1 MSRPLR
7 IAMLSHS
14 TNPRGGVVHAMQL
27 SEALAGLGHEV
38 VLHAPDAKGAGFFRK
53 PACGAVCVPVAAV
66 SPFSPAGRRWPEG
79 SDEGAADIESASRLP
94 LEASLRSAPSSAL
107 RASTGVESLVSTRP
121 SDPRGGEGGAGGTA
135 SATTSSVRT
144 EVATSEMTAMVEQRI
159 ADYVRYFETPAAR
172 DFDIFHAHDGISGN
186 ALATLKERGLIPRF
200 VRTVHHI
207 DQFADPRLMQLQD
220 RSIDR
225 ADLFFTVSSMWRKT
239 LKERRGIDSTVVGNG
254 VDTGRFSPA
263 VDAGALRG
271 KLGLRDGPVFLA
283 VGGIEA
289 RKNTIA
295 MLEAFGQVR
304 AIRPDAQFVI
314 AGGASLLDHRGYQGE
329 FRAVLASLGEHAAAV
344 HILGTV
350 ADADMPALYRLADT
364 LVFASVKEGFGLVV
378 LEAMASGVPVVVS
391 SIAPFTE
398 YLGADDVVWC
408 DPQNAGSIAEAMAI
422 SLMPP
427 VRAGLIP
434 RGLDLAARHSWQRT
448 AAAHLQAYETLKEP
462 AHA

>member
-1 MSRPLR
+1 MRRKLR

-27 SEALAGLGHEV
+27 SEALAALGHEV
-38 VLHAPDAKGAGFFRK
+38 VLHAPDAKGSGFFRT
-53 PACGAVCVPVAAV
+53 PACGAMCIPVG
-66 SPFSPAGRRWPEG
+66 PAPG
-79 SDEGAADIESASRLP
+79 DM
-94 LEASLRSAPSSAL
+94 
-107 RASTGVESLVSTRP
+107 TR
-121 SDPRGGEGGAGGTA
+121 
-135 SATTSSVRT
+135 
-144 EVATSEMTAMVEQRI
+144 MVEQRI
-159 ADYVRYFETPAAR
+159 AEYVGHFEDRSVR

-186 ALATLKERGLIPRF
+186 ALATLKERGLIPAF
-200 VRTVHHI
+200 ARTVHHI
-207 DQFADPRLMQLQD
+207 DQFADPRLMELQD

-225 ADLFFTVSSMWRKT
+225 ADLFFTVSAMWRQT
-239 LKERRGIDSTVVGNG
+239 LQETRGISSTIVGNG
-254 VDTGRFSPA
+254 VDTARFSPS
-263 VDAGALRG
+263 VDGNVLRR
-271 KLGLRDGPVFLA
+271 KLKLPDGPVFLA

-295 MLEAFGQVR
+295 MLEAFRQVR

-344 HILGTV
+344 HVLGTI
-350 ADADMPALYRLADT
+350 ADEDMPALYRLADT

-408 DPQNAGSIAEAMAI
+408 DPQNSASIAEAMAI

-427 VRAGLIP
+427 ARAGLVP
-434 RGLDLAARHSWQRT
+434 RGLDLAAHHSWQRT

>member
-1 MSRPLR
+1 MSRALR

-27 SEALAGLGHEV
+27 SEALADLGHEV
-38 VLHAPDAKGAGFFRK
+38 VLHAPDAKGTGFFRT
-53 PACGAVCVPVAAV
+53 PACSAMCIPVG
-66 SPFSPAGRRWPEG
+66 PAHDG
-79 SDEGAADIESASRLP
+79 
-94 LEASLRSAPSSAL
+94 
-107 RASTGVESLVSTRP
+107 
-121 SDPRGGEGGAGGTA
+121 
-135 SATTSSVRT
+135 
-144 EVATSEMTAMVEQRI
+144 MTAMVEQRI
-159 ADYVRYFETPAAR
+159 ADYVRHFESAGAC

-186 ALATLKERGLIPRF
+186 ALATLKERGLIPAF

-207 DQFADPRLMQLQD
+207 DQFADIRLMELQD
-220 RSIDR
+220 RSIDQ

-239 LKERRGIDSTVVGNG
+239 FKETRGISSTVVGNG
-254 VDTGRFSPA
+254 VDTKRFCPTADGTSLRSKL
-263 VDAGALRG
+263 ALP
-271 KLGLRDGPVFLA
+271 DGPVFLA

-295 MLEAFGQVR
+295 MLQAFDQVR
-304 AIRPDAQFVI
+304 AIRPDAQFVF

-329 FRAVLASLGEHAAAV
+329 FRAALASLGECAAAV

-350 ADADMPALYRLADT
+350 ADEDMPALYRLADT

-398 YLGADDVVWC
+398 YLGPEDVVWC
-408 DPQNAGSIAEAMAI
+408 DPHNAASIAEAMAI

-434 RGLDLAARHSWQRT
+434 RGLKLAAHHGWQRT

>member
-27 SEALAGLGHEV
+27 SEALTALGHDV
-38 VLHAPDAKGAGFFRK
+38 VLHAPDAKGTGFFRE
-53 PACGAVCVPVAAV
+53 PACGAVLVPVKQVAPP
-66 SPFSPAGRRWPEG
+66 SPQRGDVRRT
-79 SDEGAADIESASRLP
+79 DEGVE
-94 LEASLRSAPSSAL
+94 RSDATSGKRDAEFAGAAPSSDPSGHQPGLSHGSQPVL
-107 RASTGVESLVSTRP
+107 RTPAGEK
-121 SDPRGGEGGAGGTA
+121 GG
-135 SATTSSVRT
+135 
-144 EVATSEMTAMVEQRI
+144 MTAMVEQRI
-159 ADYVRYFETPAAR
+159 ADYINHFENPAAR
-172 DFDIFHAHDGISGN
+172 GFDIYHAHDGISGN
-186 ALATLKERGLIPRF
+186 ALATLKERGLIPAF

-207 DQFADPRLMQLQD
+207 DQFADPKLMALQD
-220 RSIDR
+220 RSIER

-239 LKERRGIDSTVVGNG
+239 LEETRGIRSTVVGNG

-263 VDAGALRG
+263 IDASALRG
-271 KLGLRDGPVFLA
+271 KLALPDGPIFLA

-314 AGGASLLDHRGYQGE
+314 AGGASLLDHHGYQRE

-350 ADADMPALYRLADT
+350 ADEDMPALYRLADT

-398 YLGADDVVWC
+398 YLGAEDVVWC
-408 DPQNAGSIAEAMAI
+408 DPQNSASIAEAMAI

-434 RGLDLAARHSWQRT
+434 HGLDLAAHHSWQRT

>member
-27 SEALAGLGHEV
+27 SDALIALGHEV
-38 VLHAPDAKGAGFFRK
+38 VLHAPDAKGTGFFRT
-53 PACGAVCVPVAAV
+53 PACEAMCIPV
-66 SPFSPAGRRWPEG
+66 
-79 SDEGAADIESASRLP
+79 
-94 LEASLRSAPSSAL
+94 
-107 RASTGVESLVSTRP
+107 
-121 SDPRGGEGGAGGTA
+121 GTA
-135 SATTSSVRT
+135 PDD
-144 EVATSEMTAMVEQRI
+144 MTAMVEQRI
-159 ADYVRYFETPAAR
+159 AEYVRHFESPAAR

-186 ALATLKERGLIPRF
+186 ALATLKERGLIPSF

-207 DQFADPRLMQLQD
+207 DQFSDTTLMALQD
-220 RSIDR
+220 RSIDH
-225 ADLFFTVSSMWRKT
+225 ADLYFAVSSMWRNT
-239 LKERRGIDSTVVGNG
+239 LKKTRGISSTVVGNG
-254 VDTGRFSPA
+254 VDTKRFSPA
-263 VDAGALRG
+263 VDCGVLRG
-271 KLGLRDGPVFLA
+271 KLALPDGPVFLA

-295 MLEAFGQVR
+295 MLQAFGQVR
-304 AIRPDAQFVI
+304 AIRPDAQLVI

-329 FRAVLASLGEHAAAV
+329 FRAVLAALGEHAAAV

-350 ADADMPALYRLADT
+350 ADEDMPALYRLADA

-398 YLGADDVVWC
+398 YLGPEDVVWC
-408 DPQNAGSIAEAMAI
+408 DPRNAASIAEAMAI
-422 SLMPP
+422 SLLPP

-434 RGLDLAARHSWQRT
+434 RGLDLAAHHSWQRT

>member
-27 SEALAGLGHEV
+27 SEALVGLGHEV
-38 VLHAPDAKGAGFFRK
+38 VLHAPDAKGMGFFRT
-53 PACGAVCVPVAAV
+53 PACGAMCIPVR
-66 SPFSPAGRRWPEG
+66 PAP
-79 SDEGAADIESASRLP
+79 DD
-94 LEASLRSAPSSAL
+94 
-107 RASTGVESLVSTRP
+107 
-121 SDPRGGEGGAGGTA
+121 
-135 SATTSSVRT
+135 
-144 EVATSEMTAMVEQRI
+144 MTAMVEQRI
-159 ADYVRYFETPAAR
+159 ADYVGHFENPLVR

-186 ALATLKERGLIPRF
+186 ALVTLRELGLISAF

-207 DQFADPRLMQLQD
+207 DQFTDPRLMELQD

-225 ADLFFTVSSMWRKT
+225 ADLFFTVSSMWHKS
-239 LKERRGIDSTVVGNG
+239 LKETRGINSTVVGNG
-254 VDTGRFSPA
+254 VDTRRFSPA
-263 VDAGALRG
+263 IDGSALRG
-271 KLGLRDGPVFLA
+271 KLALPDGPVFLA

-289 RKNTIA
+289 RKNTIV
-295 MLEAFGQVR
+295 MLEAFRQVR

-329 FRAVLASLGEHAAAV
+329 FSAVLSSLGGHAAAV

-350 ADADMPALYRLADT
+350 ADEDMPALYRLADT

-378 LEAMASGVPVVVS
+378 LEAMASGVPAVVS

-398 YLGADDVVWC
+398 YLGSEDVVWC
-408 DPQNAGSIAEAMAI
+408 DPHNAASIAEAMVI

-427 VRAGLIP
+427 VRAGLMP
-434 RGLDLAARHSWQRT
+434 RGLKISARHSWRRT
-448 AAAHLQAYETLKEP
+448 ATAHLQAYETLKEP

>member
-27 SEALAGLGHEV
+27 SEALTGLGHEV
-38 VLHAPDAKGAGFFRK
+38 VLHAPDAKGTGFFRT
-53 PACGAVCVPVAAV
+53 PACGAVSVPVAATP
-66 SPFSPAGRRWPEG
+66 PFSPAGRRWPEG
-79 SDEGAADIESASRLP
+79 SDEGAAVAESASRLL

-107 RASTGVESLVSTRP
+107 RASS
-121 SDPRGGEGGAGGTA
+121 PRRGEGETSGPAPATDSSGNAETA
-135 SATTSSVRT
+135 AP
-144 EVATSEMTAMVEQRI
+144 EMTAMVEQRI
-159 ADYVRYFETPAAR
+159 ADYIRYFENPAAR

-186 ALATLKERGLIPRF
+186 ALATLKERGLIPGF

-207 DQFADPRLMQLQD
+207 DQFADIRLMQLQD
-220 RSIDR
+220 RSIER

-239 LKERRGIDSTVVGNG
+239 LEETRGIRSTVVGNG
-254 VDTGRFSPA
+254 VDTERFSPA
-263 VDAGALRG
+263 IDASALRG
-271 KLGLRDGPVFLA
+271 KLALPDGPVFLA

-304 AIRPDAQFVI
+304 AIRPDAQFVV

-329 FRAVLASLGEHAAAV
+329 FRTVLASLGEHAAAV

-350 ADADMPALYRLADT
+350 ADEDMPALYRLADT

-398 YLGADDVVWC
+398 YLGAEDVVWC
-408 DPQNAGSIAEAMAI
+408 DPHNAGSIAEAMAI

-427 VRAGLIP
+427 VRVGLIP
-434 RGLDLAARHSWQRT
+434 RGLDLAAHYSWQRT

>member
-7 IAMLSHS
+7 IAMLAHS

-27 SEALAGLGHEV
+27 SEALAALGHQV
-38 VLHAPDAKGAGFFRK
+38 VLHAPDAKGTGFFRE
-53 PACGAVCVPVAAV
+53 PVCGAVLVPVAQV
-66 SPFSPAGRRWPEG
+66 SPPSPQRGEDVRRT
-79 SDEGAADIESASRLP
+79 DEGAERSDASSGKRDAEL
-94 LEASLRSAPSSAL
+94 AGAAPSSDPSGHQPGSSHGSQPVL
-107 RASTGVESLVSTRP
+107 RTPA
-121 SDPRGGEGGAGGTA
+121 GEKG
-135 SATTSSVRT
+135 
-144 EVATSEMTAMVEQRI
+144 EMTVMVEQRI
-159 ADYVRYFETPAAR
+159 ADYVRYFENPAAR
-172 DFDIFHAHDGISGN
+172 DFDIYHAHDGISGN
-186 ALATLKERGLIPRF
+186 ALATLKERGLIPAF

-207 DQFADPRLMQLQD
+207 DQFADIRLMELQD

-225 ADLFFTVSSMWRKT
+225 ADLFFTVSSMWCKT
-239 LKERRGIDSTVVGNG
+239 LKETRGISSSIVGNG
-254 VDTGRFSPA
+254 VDTKRFSPA
-263 VDAGALRG
+263 IDVSALRR
-271 KLGLRDGPVFLA
+271 KLALPDGPVFLA

-295 MLEAFGQVR
+295 MLEAFRQVR

-329 FRAVLASLGEHAAAV
+329 FRAVLSSLGEHAAAV

-350 ADADMPALYRLADT
+350 ADEDMPALLRLADT

-398 YLGADDVVWC
+398 YLCNDDVVWC
-408 DPQNAGSIAEAMAI
+408 DPQNSASIAEAMAI

-434 RGLDLAARHSWQRT
+434 RGLDLAAHHSWQRT

>member
-1 MSRPLR
+1 MNRPLR
-7 IAMLSHS
+7 IAMLTHS

-27 SEALAGLGHEV
+27 SEALADLGHEV
-38 VLHAPDAKGAGFFRK
+38 VLHAPDAKGTGFFRT
-53 PACGAVCVPVAAV
+53 PACGAVLVPIARV

-79 SDEGAADIESASRLP
+79 SDEGAADTEAASRLP

-107 RASTGVESLVSTRP
+107 WASSSR
-121 SDPRGGEGGAGGTA
+121 RGEGGAA
-135 SATTSSVRT
+135 
-144 EVATSEMTAMVEQRI
+144 EMTAMVEQRF
-159 ADYVRYFETPAAR
+159 ADYIRYFENPATR
-172 DFDIFHAHDGISGN
+172 SFDIYHAHDGISGN
-186 ALATLKERGLIPRF
+186 ALATLKERGLIPSF

-207 DQFADPRLMQLQD
+207 DQFTDIRLMELQD

-225 ADLFFTVSSMWRKT
+225 ADLFFTVSSMWCKT
-239 LKERRGIDSTVVGNG
+239 LEETRGINSTVVGNG
-254 VDTGRFSPA
+254 VDTERFSPA
-263 VDAGALRG
+263 VDGCALRN
-271 KLGLRDGPVFLA
+271 KLALPDGPIFLA

-295 MLEAFGQVR
+295 MLEAFGQMR

-329 FRAVLASLGEHAAAV
+329 FRAVLTSLGEHAAAV

-350 ADADMPALYRLADT
+350 ADEDMPALYRLADT

-398 YLGADDVVWC
+398 YLAAEDVVWC
-408 DPQNAGSIAEAMAI
+408 DPHNATSIAEAMAI

-427 VRAGLIP
+427 VRAGLIS
-434 RGLDLAARHSWQRT
+434 RGLKLAAHHSWQRT